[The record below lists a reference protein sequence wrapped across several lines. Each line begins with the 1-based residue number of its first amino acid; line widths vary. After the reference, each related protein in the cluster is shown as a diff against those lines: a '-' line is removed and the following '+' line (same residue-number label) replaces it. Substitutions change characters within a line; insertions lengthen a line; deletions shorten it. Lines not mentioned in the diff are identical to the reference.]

1 MMVRLK
7 VFAAAK
13 EMVGGPFVELKL
25 ADGAVVCD
33 LKTTLVRQVPELEAL
48 VNRSAFAIDQR
59 YASDEDSIPESCEVA
74 MIPPVSGG

>member
-13 EMVGGPFVELKL
+13 EIVGDGHVELQL
-25 ADGAVVCD
+25 AEGALVGD
-33 LKTTLVRQVPELEAL
+33 LKTALVRQVPELEAL
-48 VNRSAFAIDQR
+48 VGRSAFAIDQQ
-59 YASDEDSIPESCEVA
+59 YASDDDSIIEPCEVA